1 MEKKKKPM
9 EKFGRG
15 ASSSRSERE
24 SRGEAALRRTSE
36 QAATPPQKK
45 ELPEDVV
52 VGRNAVTEALKSGR
66 TVNRLLVAEHD
77 EQGSIREIIKLAR
90 EGGALVESVPRSQI
104 EAIAKG
110 FRHQGVIAYTS
121 PVEYTP
127 LEEILDA
134 ARKKEKAPFL
144 VLLDEL
150 EDPHNLGAV
159 IRTADAVGADGVLI
173 PKRRSCP
180 LSATVAKTSAGAV
193 EYVPVARIGNVAQTI
208 RELKQEGF
216 WIVGADMDGTTDY
229 FAADLTGAL
238 VLVIGSE
245 GRGVSRLV
253 RENCDLLVKIPMQG
267 KINSLNASV
276 AGAIL
281 MYESLRQRRERG
293 KS

>member
-1 MEKKKKPM
+1 MEKKKNTFAKDT
-9 EKFGRG
+9 EKAAGTDKKSVRAGRPP
-15 ASSSRSERE
+15 ER
-24 SRGEAALRRTSE
+24 R
-36 QAATPPQKK
+36 

-77 EQGSIREIIKLAR
+77 TQGSIREIVNLAR
-90 EGGALVESVPRSQI
+90 ESGAVVETVPRSQI
-104 EAIAKG
+104 EAAAKG
-110 FRHQGVIAYTS
+110 FRHQGVLAYTS
-121 PVEYTP
+121 PVDYTP
-127 LEEILDA
+127 LEDILDA
-134 ARKKEKAPFL
+134 AQSRDGAPFL
-144 VLLDEL
+144 LLLDEL

-159 IRTADAVGADGVLI
+159 LRTADAVGVDGVLI

-208 RELKQEGF
+208 RELKKAGF
-216 WIVGADMDGTTDY
+216 WIVGADMDGTADY
-229 FAADLTGAL
+229 FEADLTGAL

-245 GRGVSRLV
+245 GRGISRLV
-253 RENCDLLVKIPMQG
+253 RESCDVLVRIPMLG

-276 AGAIL
+276 AGAVL

-293 KS
+293 NA

>member
-1 MEKKKKPM
+1 MEKKKKFVAIDT
-9 EKFGRG
+9 EKAVGTERQ
-15 ASSSRSERE
+15 SERVGRPPE
-24 SRGEAALRRTSE
+24 RR
-36 QAATPPQKK
+36 
-45 ELPEDVV
+45 ELPADVV
-52 VGRNAVTEALKSGR
+52 VGRNAVMEALKSGR

-77 EQGSIREIIKLAR
+77 TQGSIREIVNLAR
-90 EGGALVESVPRSQI
+90 ESGAVVETVPRSQI
-104 EAIAKG
+104 EAAAKG
-110 FRHQGVIAYTS
+110 FRHQGVLAYTS

-127 LEEILDA
+127 LEEILDTA
-134 ARKKEKAPFL
+134 QRKDGPPFL
-144 VLLDEL
+144 LLLDEL

-159 IRTADAVGADGVLI
+159 LRTADAVGVDGVLI

-208 RELKQEGF
+208 RELKKEGF
-216 WIVGADMDGTTDY
+216 WIVGADMDGASDY
-229 FAADLTGAL
+229 FEADLTGAL

-245 GRGVSRLV
+245 GRGISRLV
-253 RENCDLLVKIPMQG
+253 RESCDVLVRIPMLG

-293 KS
+293 TA